1 MKPEYPRIPF
11 TPNETKREEHLKTL
25 GRAFQKLMESI
36 GNNTALKG
44 GTGLRFQIGLPR
56 PSTDLDFE
64 GDERINVRRAV
75 KKALK
80 LAFGERA
87 YKIGWNWLKRGGVEI
102 RPTQA
107 GRRGD
112 ASKIDYQKMGSFPDM
127 PLKVPMGKTERRDG
141 INIYNEKEL
150 VHKKLGTMIGPGRTR
165 QRARDIYDTGWL
177 VNEKPELIN
186 QGDRQLLK
194 EWMEQLTPADTD
206 NMKDKLRRN
215 RLTARVDA
223 ETVVSMLKKGIERLQ
238 VEPATRDPR
247 SRGTKG
253 EIDDESTGVPPRG
266 GPRDA
271 KRSDRAEH
279 PHEFIVRRPSEPAAN
294 DRRTTEKRERSSSRH
309 KR

>member
-186 QGDRQLLK
+186 QGGQATAQGVDGTTHARRYRQHERQTAEEPAHRPSRRRDRGLHA
-194 EWMEQLTPADTD
+194 EEGDRTAPSRTGNPGPAKPG
-206 NMKDKLRRN
+206 NQRRN
-215 RLTARVDA
+215 RRREHGCTAARRTERC
-223 ETVVSMLKKGIERLQ
+223 ETE
-238 VEPATRDPR
+238 
-247 SRGTKG
+247 
-253 EIDDESTGVPPRG
+253 
-266 GPRDA
+266 
-271 KRSDRAEH
+271 
-279 PHEFIVRRPSEPAAN
+279 RPSGTPA
-294 DRRTTEKRERSSSRH
+294 RIHRTTPKRTRRQRPPDDG
-309 KR
+309 KAGA